1 MISCYGLE
9 SLFSYDGPGT
19 YHHAIRPTSYDFHY
33 DAVIPAG
40 TEQWRADY
48 RAMSDERQMLAAS
61 TIRLYRAGKD
71 SCWLRRVPCTWHAAD
86 AIGRMQS
93 TGVLADWAQL
103 FALYP
108 GW

>member
-1 MISCYGLE
+1 VISCYGLE

-48 RAMSDERQMLAAS
+48 RAPCRTSARCL
-61 TIRLYRAGKD
+61 
-71 SCWLRRVPCTWHAAD
+71 LRRRY
-86 AIGRMQS
+86 GS
-93 TGVLADWAQL
+93 TEPARTVAGFDVSPPPQL

-108 GW
+108 DW

>member
-1 MISCYGLE
+1 VISCYGLE

-61 TIRLYRAGKD
+61 TIWLYRAGKD
-71 SCWLRRVPCTWHAAD
+71 SCWLRRVPP
-86 AIGRMQS
+86 
-93 TGVLADWAQL
+93 QL

-108 GW
+108 DW